1 MIFAAIDPATAIA
14 VGAVVISAIGAVLGV
29 VKLRPEAESIATRT
43 TLEVIESQR
52 EQLKEAR
59 EEAGQLRASLRN
71 REEELDALHR
81 RFTTLRV
88 DFDALETELNVLRG
102 AKAGGP
108 AAA

>member
-1 MIFAAIDPATAIA
+1 MIPFAVLDPTTVIA
-14 VGAVVISAIGAVLGV
+14 VGAVVISALGGVFGV

-59 EEAGQLRASLRN
+59 EEATQLRKSLRN

-88 DFDALETELNVLRG
+88 DFDALEAELNALRG
-102 AKAGGP
+102 ANHP
-108 AAA
+108 A

>member
-1 MIFAAIDPATAIA
+1 MIPLAVLDPATAIA

-59 EEAGQLRASLRN
+59 EEAAQLRKSLRN
-71 REEELDALHR
+71 REEELDTLHR
-81 RFTTLRV
+81 RFMSLRV
-88 DFDALETELNVLRG
+88 DFDALEDELNALRG
-102 AKAGGP
+102 AQGAG
-108 AAA
+108 